1 MRPCRLCGKT
11 FDPGTL
17 PTTPAEEA
25 GAILARE
32 QYDDAGELCLGCLD
46 SRGRLAMMYLTEFH
60 G

>member
-11 FDPGTL
+11 FDPEAPPG
-17 PTTPAEEA
+17 TPAEEA

-32 QYDDAGELCLGCLD
+32 HYADSGELCLGCLD
-46 SRGRLAMMYLTEFH
+46 SRGRLAMMYGTEFH